1 MRTISFVFRTITLE
15 SNSYSL
21 LVIHSLR
28 RVCGGLIILTS
39 PIEVKYPVL
48 DIILLII
55 VSIIVK
61 YTFQSIGGF
70 IRWIVFRKKSLKE
83 YVNDHWEGNLAVFL
97 LTTALVAV
105 VIILVTI

>member
-1 MRTISFVFRTITLE
+1 
-15 SNSYSL
+15 
-21 LVIHSLR
+21 
-28 RVCGGLIILTS
+28 
-39 PIEVKYPVL
+39 VL

-55 VSIIVK
+55 VSILVK

-105 VIILVTI
+105 VIVLVTI